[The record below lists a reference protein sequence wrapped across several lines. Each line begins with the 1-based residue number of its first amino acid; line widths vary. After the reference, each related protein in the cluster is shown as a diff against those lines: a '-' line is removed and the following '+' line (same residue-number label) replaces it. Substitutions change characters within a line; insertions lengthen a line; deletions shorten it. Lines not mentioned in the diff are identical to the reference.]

1 MPGVGKGK
9 RRPYLEGKDADA
21 TRALREHNLPG
32 LYLLEAVEAVPR
44 RHGGTRQ
51 GGRLDVVKVPRGPH
65 QSRLGENPILAQGS
79 VEHTPDAAGPRIRGH
94 GAVHAPLQEQG
105 GHFVALLELSDLGTD
120 CDDFP
125 CAV

>member
-1 MPGVGKGK
+1 MGAVGGGAG
-9 RRPYLEGKDADA
+9 RPYLEGKDADA
-21 TRALREHNLPG
+21 TGALREHDLTG
-32 LYLLEAVEAVPR
+32 LDLLEAVEAVPR

-65 QSRLGENPILAQGS
+65 QSRLRENSILAQRP
-79 VEHTPDAAGPRIRGH
+79 VEDTPDANGPGIRGH

-105 GHFVALLELSDLGTD
+105 GHSVALLELSDLRTN
-120 CDDFP
+120 CDDLA

>member
-1 MPGVGKGK
+1 MPGICEGK

-21 TRALREHNLPG
+21 TGALREHNLPG
-32 LYLLEAVEAVPR
+32 LHLLEAVEAVPR

-65 QSRLGENPILAQGS
+65 QSRLWEDSILAQGS
-79 VEHTPDAAGPRIRGH
+79 VEDTPDAAGPRIRRH
-94 GAVHAPLQEQG
+94 GAVHAPLEEQC
-105 GHFVALLELSDLGTD
+105 GHSVALLELSDLGTD
-120 CDDFP
+120 CEDLA